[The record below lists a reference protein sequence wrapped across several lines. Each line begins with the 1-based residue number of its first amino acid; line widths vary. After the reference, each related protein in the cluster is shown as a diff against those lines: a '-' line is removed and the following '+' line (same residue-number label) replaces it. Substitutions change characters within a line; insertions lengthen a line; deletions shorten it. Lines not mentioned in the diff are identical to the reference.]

1 MTGQDVRWRQR
12 SSNFRR
18 ALARLVEAVDL
29 SVQRPLSDL
38 ERQGLIQAF
47 EFTHELSWK
56 TLKDFLASR
65 GIEEL
70 YGSRDTTR
78 EAFAQ
83 GLITDGEIW
92 MEMIRHRNL
101 STHTYDEATV
111 QEIVTAVVSRYIDAF
126 QELESRLQ
134 DWERRP

>member
-1 MTGQDVRWRQR
+1 
-12 SSNFRR
+12 
-18 ALARLVEAVDL
+18 
-29 SVQRPLSDL
+29 
-38 ERQGLIQAF
+38 
-47 EFTHELSWK
+47 
-56 TLKDFLASR
+56 
-65 GIEEL
+65 L

-83 GLITDGEIW
+83 GLISDGEAW

-126 QELESRLQ
+126 QELETRLQ

>member
-1 MTGQDVRWRQR
+1 MTGHDVRWRQR

-29 SVQRPLSDL
+29 SGQRTLSDL

-47 EFTHELSWK
+47 EFTHELGWNV
-56 TLKDFLASR
+56 LKDYLEQQ
-65 GIEEL
+65 GIFGL
-70 YGSRDTTR
+70 IGSRDASR
-78 EAFAQ
+78 SAFQ
-83 GLITDGEIW
+83 NGLITDGEAW

-126 QELESRLQ
+126 QGLETQLQ

>member
-1 MTGQDVRWRQR
+1 M
-12 SSNFRR
+12 
-18 ALARLVEAVDL
+18 VEAVEL
-29 SVQRPLSDL
+29 SGQRPLSDL

-47 EFTHELSWK
+47 EFAHELSWK

-83 GLITDGEIW
+83 GLITDGEAW

-101 STHTYDEATV
+101 NTHTDDEATV
-111 QEIVTAVVSRYIDAF
+111 QEIVTAVVSRYIGAF
-126 QELESRLQ
+126 QELETRLQ